1 MDDRREAADRRGEPE
16 RWDQRCR
23 ICAAARPS
31 SQPGAHLALAGAQ
44 GNAVRDCLG
53 LSLLPRGRPDFLLY
67 VGVLSRLFRR
77 LVLEKLTAALS
88 AGALQF
94 FSEHAALAKCPSLR
108 GLFGAAA
115 QQ

>member
-1 MDDRREAADRRGEPE
+1 VGRL
-16 RWDQRCR
+16 
-23 ICAAARPS
+23 
-31 SQPGAHLALAGAQ
+31 LALAGAQ

-94 FSEHAALAKCPSLR
+94 FSEHAALANAR
-108 GLFGAAA
+108 AFAALFGAAA
-115 QQ
+115 Q